1 MVLFIDD
8 LNMPLKEK
16 YSAQPPLEIM
26 RQQLD
31 EGGWYDLES
40 KEWKF
45 LEDMTFIGA
54 MGPPSQGRNQVSLRV
69 TRHFNLLYVEP
80 YLPTSLSTIF
90 SSLMDWY
97 FLNTGKEMLSKI
109 LNLKDTLINS
119 TIMIYNSIKSSK

>member
-1 MVLFIDD
+1 L
-8 LNMPLKEK
+8 
-16 YSAQPPLEIM
+16 

-45 LEDMTFIGA
+45 LEDMTLIAA
-54 MGPPSQGRNQVSLRV
+54 MGPPSQGRNQVTLRV

-80 YLPTSLSTIF
+80 YLPTSLFTIF
-90 SSLMDWY
+90 SNLMDWY

-109 LNLKDTLINS
+109 INLKDTLINS